1 MRTTHNQKE
10 KRKRK
15 DLVRRK
21 RYKENKGKKVPR
33 LIVEAKL
40 YGDAMSQCL
49 SKPHPS
55 ASCLQN
61 HNDECVTMLTHMK
74 VMRLGLQNNN

>member
-15 DLVRRK
+15 DLVRRR

-40 YGDAMSQCL
+40 HGDAMSQCP

-61 HNDECVTMLTHMK
+61 HNDDYVTMLTHMR